1 MNKFEFYK
9 TVLIALFIVSAAT
22 LHAETKSEPTS
33 YNHLFEIRN
42 IRGWTVY
49 VNKQDLREHPDEM
62 NAALEYLHAQFY
74 QVLLN
79 VPKAAVN
86 QTQQRAPIWFEY
98 DTIANIAYHGRGWLI
113 ANKYKPPDVRT
124 VIGLTSARMRVI

>member
-9 TVLIALFIVSAAT
+9 TVLIVPFIVFVSL
-22 LHAETKSEPTS
+22 LHAETKSRPKS

-42 IRGWTVY
+42 IAGWTVY
-49 VNKQDLREHPDEM
+49 VNKKDLLEHPDEM

-86 QTQQRAPIWFEY
+86 QTQQRAP
-98 DTIANIAYHGRGWLI
+98 L
-113 ANKYKPPDVRT
+113 
-124 VIGLTSARMRVI
+124 